1 MVHAGTFITLSIL
14 TYSDV
19 LAKEKLP
26 VGATLL
32 GTVLS
37 SDKTNISAKTGNRM
51 AHPLL
56 ISLAN
61 IVMDTRNKSSNH
73 LFLLLALLPIPSFI
87 HLNKKVQGVLASRLF
102 HTCLD
107 IILKPLKI
115 AAQIGIMM
123 TDPLGWRRFCFPPLA
138 AYIVDT
144 PESALISGV
153 GTKTSSVTMATYKQL
168 GDNFRHE
175 PRTASTTL
183 AQLMALESTVNPW
196 CLESYM
202 KESKEKFH
210 LNGVHRPFWR
220 DYPLS
225 DPSVFLTP
233 EPLHHW
239 HKQFWDHD
247 IKWCINALGD
257 NGQEIDFRF
266 SVLKPHTGFRH
277 FKEGI
282 SKLKQVT
289 GREHRDVQ
297 RYIVSILSQG
307 VPSMFIGAIRAL
319 LDFRYLAQAKVINE
333 ATCDQIQ
340 KALHDFHLYK
350 QAILDAGA
358 RRGKKKEILNW
369 YIPKLEFLQ
378 SVVPNIQL
386 NGVAIQWSADA
397 TEHAH
402 IEVVKDPT
410 KSANNQNHEPQI
422 CRYLDRL
429 DKLRDFDLATG
440 IRQSKLDFRGDNV
453 TPDPDAFVDELGEE
467 SHFNISTAADLHANV
482 DFVSPLIGSTRCMV
496 DYFKIASQLK
506 LGQIQNAPQP
516 HRTHQSSPNATFHLT
531 RDPSF
536 KRMLVDDVATLFNLP
551 DLRPALGDY
560 VRRSSQT
567 EASSTALIGGRRL
580 SSNTCALPFLY
591 LEVWNQLRIQTKEY
605 HAPHGILVAHTVNA
619 HPPSPEWPLGHYDS
633 VIANVDPA
641 EQWPQSGLKGIY

>member
-1 MVHAGTFITLSIL
+1 MVHAGTFMTLSIL

-19 LAKEKLP
+19 LEKEKLP

-32 GTVLS
+32 GAVLS

-61 IVMDTRNKSSNH
+61 IDMDTRNKSLNH
-73 LFLLLALLPIPSFI
+73 LFLLLALLPIPTFI
-87 HLNKKVQGVLASRLF
+87 HLSKKVQGVLASRLF
-102 HTCLD
+102 HACLD

-123 TDPLGWRRFCFPPLA
+123 TDPLGWRRFCFTPLA

-153 GTKTSSVTMATYKQL
+153 GAKTSSVTMATYKQL

-196 CLESYM
+196 SLESYM

-247 IKWCINALGD
+247 VKWCITALGE

-297 RYIVSILSQG
+297 RYIVSVLSQG
-307 VPSMFIGAIRAL
+307 VPPMFIGAIRAL

-358 RRGKKKEILNW
+358 RRGKKKAILNW

-386 NGVAIQWSADA
+386 NGVAIQWSADT

-440 IRQSKLDFRGDNV
+440 IRESKLDFRGDNV
-453 TPDPDAFVDELGEE
+453 IPDPDTFVDKLGEQ
-467 SHFNISTAADLHANV
+467 SHFNISTTADLLANV
-482 DFVSPLIGSTRCMV
+482 DFVSPLIGSTRPTV

-506 LGQIQNAPQP
+506 LGQIPNAPHP
-516 HRTHQSSPNATFHLT
+516 HRTHQSSPNSTFHLT

-560 VRRSSQT
+560 GQRISQT
-567 EASSTALIGGRRL
+567 EESSTTIIGGRRL
-580 SSNTCALPFLY
+580 SGDTCALPFLY

-619 HPPSPEWPLGHYDS
+619 YPPSPEWPLGHYDS

-641 EQWPQSGLKGIY
+641 EKWPQSGLKGIY